1 MLNIFLAL
9 CLLVTVNGVCNSN
22 MNEIEGVA
30 KRDSQGRNP
39 DGRCYSHVADYIDAT
54 GFGGIDKNGFNDA
67 IPPAYWAEAR
77 QFAEYLN
84 QGSNAADL
92 CIKNVQGQYSNNP
105 YKAPTGSI
113 VVVRAGT
120 PGTAHPTAGDIAI
133 VGGGDYFWN
142 GGEMSYGGSGNFP
155 PSNNYVLG
163 IYVPT
168 ECVGHCDGGGGD
180 SDDGGSGCPKSCQDC
195 VKNGGGK
202 SCGDRCT
209 SCSKDCQDC
218 IKNGGGTGC
227 SSRCAPTVSSH
238 YLFSALPADTNT
250 TLVQGRTVE
259 SEGRADRT
267 VQSEGRVY
275 TSTVQS
281 EGRADRTVQSEP
293 VSFPGISHYRSYI
306 PSVSGSTCTG
316 PHEFCC
322 EAPGDPKET
331 CPASAYTSDCA
342 AKGACC
348 CA

>member
-1 MLNIFLAL
+1 M
-9 CLLVTVNGVCNSN
+9 
-22 MNEIEGVA
+22 
-30 KRDSQGRNP
+30 
-39 DGRCYSHVADYIDAT
+39 
-54 GFGGIDKNGFNDA
+54 
-67 IPPAYWAEAR
+67 
-77 QFAEYLN
+77 N

-120 PGTAHPTAGDIAI
+120 PGTAHPTAGDIAV

-142 GGEMSYGGSGNFP
+142 GGEMSYGGSSNFP

-168 ECVGHCDGGGGD
+168 ECVGHCNGGGGD
-180 SDDGGSGCPKSCQDC
+180 SDDGGSGCPKECQDC

-202 SCGDRCT
+202 ACGDRCT
-209 SCSKDCQDC
+209 SCSKTCQDC

-238 YLFSALPADTNT
+238 HLFTALPADTNT
-250 TLVQGRTVE
+250 TMVQGRSQSTLK
-259 SEGRADRT
+259 SGRRMPDSFTA
-267 VQSEGRVY
+267 
-275 TSTVQS
+275 
-281 EGRADRTVQSEP
+281 AKP

-306 PSVSGSTCTG
+306 PSVSSGTCTG